1 MGEVTYIHGVIEK
14 AQEMGLP
21 QESILAAQSFAAF
34 PESSWRDA
42 MTIYLGNGERVRL
55 KLDALPG
62 GEEVLVASVGD
73 GAWIWNKSDGELWWE
88 EVKAHLRLTTC
99 DAVAMTCLL
108 GIALQ
113 RPVDVDGACA
123 CPVHRG

>member
-1 MGEVTYIHGVIEK
+1 MTEVTYIHGVIEK

-34 PESSWRDA
+34 PENSWKDV
-42 MTIYLGNGERVRL
+42 MTIDLGNRWHELL

-62 GEEVLVASVGD
+62 ERVLVSVPGH
-73 GAWIWNKSDGELWWE
+73 GAWVWSRRDGLLGVDEVSDALSII
-88 EVKAHLRLTTC
+88 TC
-99 DAVAMTCLL
+99 DAVAMTCLF

-113 RPVDVDGACA
+113 RPVDVDGACD